1 MSNLRIAGIT
11 AKNLFCFN
19 EISQSFG
26 DENNLLVLGTN
37 YKPGFNSNGS
47 GKTSLINII
56 SYVLKG
62 QVPNSLM
69 QDEVIKIDKDYA
81 YGEIDLID
89 PVTKEMFKFTRERKR
104 GKSSVLNFTQ
114 AKIDSVLGISQ
125 YVDFLNLVYITDA
138 GIDSLFSNKNMKNSD
153 RIEFISRLYDL
164 QPLDEAYIHTHNLEF
179 NVAKAMNVRIAKVNQ
194 LKQYISDIKDRYT
207 DMGLRDSKQTAL
219 QNIKDGER
227 IIEDL
232 KKDINILGET
242 IDPELFGQ
250 AKILESRIEEN
261 EDFVIDSDE
270 AIAELNI
277 SVKEYDK
284 EQVRIECEQ
293 LAKKINSNRDETIS
307 GRQKLATIK
316 NQINKVKSKC
326 PECDVELLINGTIL
340 EKFSAEKA
348 AKLVTKLEKKEKELD
363 LDKIKFKKI
372 QKKLGGIIAVWVSIK
387 EKKEELEK
395 TYTVIETTTKQ
406 LDVINLKLKG
416 KNKVDAIKKE
426 LLEAELVIDKRE
438 LDSLNEQL
446 AQISND
452 ESNLAKYKKDLLKL
466 QEDLKKEEKYTT
478 DLSFWKVGFKEIK
491 RRIIE
496 GFLPEFEH
504 YCNNF
509 LKDFNAGFLIEL
521 STMKEKASGKGMK
534 EQFNF
539 SIFDNLNGLSR
550 DIKTA
555 SLGEEK
561 RILLSNFFALKQ
573 IAAKRNTNNCGF
585 ILVDEILNNLDISG
599 INKFF
604 DVINADSYQKFVVS
618 NDENLADSFDRV
630 INIINES
637 GNIRIE

>member
-1 MSNLRIAGIT
+1 MSNLRVAEVIG
-11 AKNLFCFN
+11 KNLFCFN
-19 EISQSFG
+19 DISLSFG
-26 DENNLLVLGTN
+26 DENNNLILGTN

-47 GKTSLINII
+47 GKTSFVNII

-69 QDEVIKIDKDYA
+69 QDEVIKIDKNYG
-81 YGEIDLID
+81 YGEVSLID

-179 NVAKAMNVRIAKVNQ
+179 NVAKVMNVRIAKVNQ
-194 LKQYISDIKDRYT
+194 LKQYISDIQDRYT

-219 QNIKDGER
+219 QNIRDGER

-250 AKILESRIEEN
+250 AKVLENKIEVN
-261 EDFVIDSDE
+261 EDLVTDLDE
-270 AIAELNI
+270 IITNLNI
-277 SVKEYDK
+277 IVKEYDK
-284 EQVRIECEQ
+284 EEVRVEFEQ
-293 LAKKINSNRDETIS
+293 LAKKMNNNRDEAIS
-307 GRQKLATIK
+307 NRQKLGAIK
-316 NQINKVKSKC
+316 NQINKIKSEC
-326 PECDVELLINGTIL
+326 PECNVELLINGTIL
-340 EKFSAEKA
+340 EKFSTEKA

-363 LDKIKFKKI
+363 LDKINFKKT
-372 QKKLGGIIAVWVSIK
+372 QKKLDDIITIWVKIK

-395 TYTVIETTTKQ
+395 TYTIIEITTKQ
-406 LDVINLKLKG
+406 LDAINLKLKG
-416 KNKVDAIKKE
+416 KNKVDAVKKE
-426 LLEAELVIDKRE
+426 LLEAELVTAKSA
-438 LDSLNEQL
+438 LLLVNKTL
-446 AQISND
+446 AQINND
-452 ESNLAKYKKDLLKL
+452 EDNLAKYKKDLLKL

-521 STMKEKASGKGMK
+521 STMKEKAGGKGMK